1 MTIPYDTVLVA
12 DFADSEC
19 SASAKSCFVTFYHRY
34 LTFKS
39 YDVIISVTIIIIIVY
54 LNLEMIQ
61 KGGFP

>member
-1 MTIPYDTVLVA
+1 LVA